1 MRITWVTRSF
11 LDYRIPVYA
20 ELNRL
25 CSNQLT
31 LIYNA
36 EVVPERCRRRMAD
49 ILGERSI
56 ALTGE
61 MRLTGQSSAPISTT
75 KRMGIRLPWQPGLI
89 KAVRESKPDICVSDG
104 FFQWTYAAL
113 WMRFWYKIPHVMC
126 YEPTKHTE
134 RNAQFYRTWYRRL
147 ASHWIDAV
155 CCNGMLCKEYCTDVL
170 HIPEEKLFIGQ
181 MAADSEQL
189 AREYRSIPDNEA
201 IAFRKERGLR
211 NRVFLFVGRLVELK
225 GLRPFLEA
233 WNEAAL
239 NSASFLCVGGGP
251 LQDELR
257 SFCDAKGI
265 SAYFTGE
272 IDYRNVTRFY
282 RAADVFVIPTL
293 QDNWSLVVP
302 EAMACGLPI
311 ACSKYNGC
319 WPELVKPENGWV
331 FDPLDRENTIRT
343 IRKINSQDIAELQDM
358 GQCSRQIVDAFSPAK
373 AASAI
378 FKSCEFAINHGGK

>member
-20 ELNRL
+20 ELDRL
-25 CSNQLT
+25 CDNQLT

-36 EVVPERCRRRMAD
+36 EVVPERCRARMAEL
-49 ILGERSI
+49 LGERSI
-56 ALTGE
+56 AMTGE
-61 MRLTGQSSAPISTT
+61 KRLTGQSSAPISTT
-75 KRMGIRLPWQPGLI
+75 RRKGIRLPWQPGLL

-113 WMRFWYKIPHVMC
+113 WMRFWHKTPHVMC

-147 ASHWIDAV
+147 ASHWIDAI
-155 CCNGMLCKEYCTDVL
+155 CCNGTLCKEYCTDVL
-170 HIPEEKLFIGQ
+170 HIPEEKLSTGQ

-189 AREYRSIPDNEA
+189 ARECRSISEHDA
-201 IAFRKERGLR
+201 IAFRQELGLKD
-211 NRVFLFVGRLVELK
+211 RVFLFVGRLVELK
-225 GLRPFLEA
+225 GLHPFLEA
-233 WNEAAL
+233 WKEAAL
-239 NSASFLCVGGGP
+239 KNASFLCVGGGP
-251 LQDELR
+251 LLDELR
-257 SFCDAKGI
+257 SFCENSGI
-265 SAYFTGE
+265 SAHFTGE
-272 IDYRNVTRFY
+272 MDYRNVARYY
-282 RAADVFVIPTL
+282 RVADVFVIPTL

-311 ACSKYNGC
+311 ACSKCNGC

-331 FDPLDRENTIRT
+331 FDPLGKENTVRT
-343 IRKINSQDIAELQDM
+343 LNSISALDTAYLQKM
-358 GQCSRQIVDAFSPAK
+358 GQCSRRIVEAFSPAK